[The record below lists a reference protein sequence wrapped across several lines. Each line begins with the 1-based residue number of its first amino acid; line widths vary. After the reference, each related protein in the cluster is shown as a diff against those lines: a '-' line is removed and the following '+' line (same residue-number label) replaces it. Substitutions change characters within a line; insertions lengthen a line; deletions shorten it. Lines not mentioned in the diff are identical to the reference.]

1 MSTLLP
7 HTVGMTTD
15 LDELAAATITL
26 RQAQA
31 AYDALWAAAIRGP
44 ASSAAIA
51 RATGLTRQGVSV
63 YRRRMNPPYERPD
76 PNTEAA

>member
-7 HTVGMTTD
+7 HTVGMTTS
-15 LDELAAATITL
+15 LDELEAATTTL
-26 RQAQA
+26 RRAQA

-51 RATGLTRQGVSV
+51 RATGLTRQAVSV
-63 YRRRMNPPYERPD
+63 YRRRMKPPYERPD
-76 PNTEAA
+76 PNAAAA